1 MGYLNVKGKL
11 MTYNE
16 YKNMVEKYKCHGLTQ
31 FLTIFEA
38 HKDKYIDAKDLHW
51 GEEIEYSLYYFDLN
65 ESKLKLVN
73 DALRLI

>member
-51 GEEIEYSLYYFDLN
+51 GEEH
-65 ESKLKLVN
+65 
-73 DALRLI
+73 